1 MTTVIWILIT
11 AAGLYALHRTAVRME
26 DRGWIYYR
34 KSRGSTGALGSAFLE
49 VQSMLEPGTRHVIE
63 ARRREEAD
71 EKESGDPPEPG
82 V

>member
-1 MTTVIWILIT
+1 MTALIWILLT
-11 AAGLYALHRTAVRME
+11 AAALYALHRTAVWME
-26 DRGWIYYR
+26 DRGWMYYR
-34 KSRGSTGALGSAFLE
+34 KSRGSIGALGSAFLE

-63 ARRREEAD
+63 ARLGEEAD